1 MKRALDATDCSRKR
15 SAAMSKADAEFW
27 EPLKDAAEN
36 QGTNRKRGFGRH
48 TDQPRQPIFL
58 HALLAEHVPGMN
70 KDRGVQFFSGAPH
83 RLKRRIIE
91 IQSIDA
97 TGMRICIDMRSDLRA
112 AQPQFSDASFQFASC
127 EIRVLHWNRREAREP
142 FGMLPN
148 DPGDVVV
155 KPPRKIEG
163 IGWFCPIAEH
173 HRHGR
178 EHLHGNA
185 VAVTFLDTALRVP
198 YVVGDLA
205 KHAIANH
212 HPRAAWL
219 VMIKTNESAVAV
231 LCVEVGPVARQ
242 NVSVDVDLHLKRR
255 KRPTLNVQRPTSKSE
270 RIALLLL
277 L

>member
-1 MKRALDATDCSRKR
+1 
-15 SAAMSKADAEFW
+15 
-27 EPLKDAAEN
+27 
-36 QGTNRKRGFGRH
+36 
-48 TDQPRQPIFL
+48 
-58 HALLAEHVPGMN
+58 MN
-70 KDRGVQFFSGAPH
+70 KDRCVQFFSGAPH

-91 IQSIDA
+91 IQSVDA
-97 TGMRICIDMRSDLRA
+97 TGMRVRIDMRSDLRTA
-112 AQPQFSDASFQFASC
+112 HSQLTNASFQLACGEFG
-127 EIRVLHWNRREAREP
+127 ILHWNGRKARESLW
-142 FGMLPN
+142 MITD
-148 DPGDVVV
+148 DPGHVVV
-155 KPPRKIEG
+155 KSPRKIEG

-185 VAVTFLDTALRVP
+185 VAVAFLDTALRVP

-242 NVSVDVDLHLKRR
+242 NMSVNIDLQEK
-255 KRPTLNVQRPTSKSE
+255 
-270 RIALLLL
+270 
-277 L
+277 

>member
-1 MKRALDATDCSRKR
+1 
-15 SAAMSKADAEFW
+15 
-27 EPLKDAAEN
+27 
-36 QGTNRKRGFGRH
+36 
-48 TDQPRQPIFL
+48 
-58 HALLAEHVPGMN
+58 MN

-83 RLKRRIIE
+83 WLKRRIIE
-91 IQSIDA
+91 IQSVDA

-112 AQPQFSDASFQFASC
+112 AQPQFSDAALQFACC
-127 EIRVLHWNRREAREP
+127 ESRILHWKGREARES
-142 FGMLPN
+142 LWVVAN
-148 DPGDVVV
+148 DPADVVV
-155 KPPRKIEG
+155 KPPREIEG
-163 IGWFCPIAEH
+163 IGWFCPITEH

-185 VAVTFLDTALRVP
+185 VAVTILDTALRVP

-242 NVSVDVDLHLKRR
+242 NVSVNVDLHRR
-255 KRPTLNVQRPTSKSE
+255 NCRAFDSRMPALTLRASRLCRSAPADS
-270 RIALLLL
+270 IL
-277 L
+277 